1 MNESLIALAGLVST
15 VVGGVVMYLLNSI
28 NKRIDEVGGEII
40 HLEKT
45 HDERIAV
52 LEANHDKIQ
61 EIKLSK
67 EDYYRDQVVMRN
79 SLTRIEEDL
88 KTLPERIL
96 NTLKL
101 LGKV

>member
-1 MNESLIALAGLVST
+1 MNESLIALAGLIST

-28 NKRIDEVGGEII
+28 NKRIDQVGDEIT
-40 HLEKT
+40 HLENNL
-45 HDERIAV
+45 DGRIV
-52 LEANHDKIQ
+52 LLESNHDKIQ
-61 EIKLSK
+61 EIKLNK
-67 EDYYRDQVVMRN
+67 EDYYRDQGVMRN
-79 SLTRIEEDL
+79 SLSRIEEDL